1 MEGGA
6 MRGMFT
12 CGVIDVMQ
20 EAGITFDGAI
30 GVSAGAVL
38 GCNYKSEQIGRAY
51 RYTRQYCKDYRYGS
65 MKSFRK
71 TGNAYDVDFC
81 YHEIPEKLD
90 VFDKEA
96 FKANPMIFYAVATDV
111 VTGKAVY
118 HKCSDGEREDIEWLR
133 ASASMPLVSRVV
145 NINGHNL
152 LDGGIGDSIPLKFM
166 EEQGFDRN
174 VVILTQPLH
183 YVKQKNKYEY
193 TKDIIANT
201 EKSSL
206 NSSVLHKKYYII
218 ISCYEEEI
226 NTQNYSR
233 DEIQSMI
240 FSELYTRARS
250 IMRTLSR
257 CEVNSKILDSKGL
270 VELLYNA
277 YNRED
282 SDIFSA
288 QTAINAGFDSLY
300 STAPDVID
308 KKMKLI
314 NKQIEENGTKLANE
328 AVMEAKSDKEMMLRI
343 REENAKNLIFDFA
356 EQLISENEEYLGK
369 DISEDAKVKVRRKKK
384 EATEGGNENETNEK
398 TKATRG
404 RRPSS
409 GNE

>member
-1 MEGGA
+1 M
-6 MRGMFT
+6 
-12 CGVIDVMQ
+12 D
-20 EAGITFDGAI
+20 
-30 GVSAGAVL
+30 
-38 GCNYKSEQIGRAY
+38 
-51 RYTRQYCKDYRYGS
+51 
-65 MKSFRK
+65 
-71 TGNAYDVDFC
+71 
-81 YHEIPEKLD
+81 
-90 VFDKEA
+90 
-96 FKANPMIFYAVATDV
+96 
-111 VTGKAVY
+111 
-118 HKCSDGEREDIEWLR
+118 
-133 ASASMPLVSRVV
+133 
-145 NINGHNL
+145 
-152 LDGGIGDSIPLKFM
+152 FM
-166 EEQGFDRN
+166 EFEKVEDNMIIQKKGKYLMVLECQGINYDLMSEMEMASVEQGFIEFLNTLKFDIQIYVQTRTVN
-174 VVILTQPLH
+174 MESSLREYKLKFRDIEDKYNILQNKYMQLKSAESGMYTDKEIYDAYVE

>member
-1 MEGGA
+1 MSNPDQLISVLTIVA
-6 MRGMFT
+6 VFLIILIFT
-12 CGVIDVMQ
+12 L
-20 EAGITFDGAI
+20 I
-30 GVSAGAVL
+30 GVWFFIVAKQKKNDGE
-38 GCNYKSEQIGRAY
+38 KSEKNEA
-51 RYTRQYCKDYRYGS
+51 TPS
-65 MKSFRK
+65 P
-71 TGNAYDVDFC
+71 NATY
-81 YHEIPEKLD
+81 
-90 VFDKEA
+90 
-96 FKANPMIFYAVATDV
+96 
-111 VTGKAVY
+111 
-118 HKCSDGEREDIEWLR
+118 
-133 ASASMPLVSRVV
+133 
-145 NINGHNL
+145 NL
-152 LDGGIGDSIPLKFM
+152 QSIMDFM
-166 EEQGFDRN
+166 EFEKVEMEMASVEQGFIEFLNTLKFDIQIYVQTRTVN
-174 VVILTQPLH
+174 LESSLREYKLKFRDIEDKYNILQNKYMQLKSAESGMYTDKEIYDAYVE

-270 VELLYNA
+270 VELLYNS

-328 AVMEAKSDKEMMLRI
+328 AVVEAKSDKEMMLRI

>member
-1 MEGGA
+1 MDSQSTTQIVSVLSIFLILIVVAIIALISFLVYLHFKEKREKGTDKNENVSSNEKNTKAQNKQSIFNFMEFDTVRDNMIIQKNGNRYLMVVECQGINYDL
-6 MRGMFT
+6 MS
-12 CGVIDVMQ
+12 GVEKTSVEEGFVQ
-20 EAGITFDGAI
+20 FLNTLRHP
-30 GVSAGAVL
+30 V
-38 GCNYKSEQIGRAY
+38 QIYIQTRSINLESSLSVY
-51 RYTRQYCKDYRYGS
+51 R
-65 MKSFRK
+65 
-71 TGNAYDVDFC
+71 
-81 YHEIPEKLD
+81 EK
-90 VFDKEA
+90 V
-96 FKANPMIFYAVATDV
+96 
-111 VTGKAVY
+111 KAVEMKLTNMQMQY
-118 HKCSDGEREDIEWLR
+118 EQMRESGEY
-133 ASASMPLVSRVV
+133 S
-145 NINGHNL
+145 
-152 LDGGIGDSIPLKFM
+152 
-166 EEQGFDRN
+166 EEQLRRAFFE
-174 VVILTQPLH
+174 VT
-183 YVKQKNKYEY
+183 KQANLYEY
-193 TKDIIANT
+193 GKSVLQDT
-201 EKSSL
+201 ERMSL
-206 NSSVLHKKYYII
+206 NKNILNKKYYLVIP
-218 ISCYEEEI
+218 Y
-226 NTQNYSR
+226 YSAEAAN
-233 DEIQSMI
+233 DNLDKAELEGIA

>member
-1 MEGGA
+1 MSNPDQLISVLTIVA
-6 MRGMFT
+6 VFLIILIFT
-12 CGVIDVMQ
+12 L
-20 EAGITFDGAI
+20 I
-30 GVSAGAVL
+30 GVWFFIVAKQKKNDGE
-38 GCNYKSEQIGRAY
+38 KSEKNEA
-51 RYTRQYCKDYRYGS
+51 TPS
-65 MKSFRK
+65 P
-71 TGNAYDVDFC
+71 NATY
-81 YHEIPEKLD
+81 
-90 VFDKEA
+90 
-96 FKANPMIFYAVATDV
+96 
-111 VTGKAVY
+111 
-118 HKCSDGEREDIEWLR
+118 
-133 ASASMPLVSRVV
+133 
-145 NINGHNL
+145 NL
-152 LDGGIGDSIPLKFM
+152 QSIMDFM
-166 EEQGFDRN
+166 EFEKVEDNMIIQKKGKYLMVLECQGINYDLMSEMEMASVEQGFIEFLNTLKFDIQIYVQTRTVN
-174 VVILTQPLH
+174 LESSLREYKLKFRDIEDKYNILQNKYMQLKSAESGMYTDKEIYDAYVE

-250 IMRTLSR
+250 IMRTLS
-257 CEVNSKILDSKGL
+257 
-270 VELLYNA
+270 
-277 YNRED
+277 
-282 SDIFSA
+282 DIFSA
-288 QTAINAGFDSLY
+288 QTAINAGCDSLY

>member
-1 MEGGA
+1 M
-6 MRGMFT
+6 
-12 CGVIDVMQ
+12 
-20 EAGITFDGAI
+20 
-30 GVSAGAVL
+30 
-38 GCNYKSEQIGRAY
+38 
-51 RYTRQYCKDYRYGS
+51 YT
-65 MKSFRK
+65 
-71 TGNAYDVDFC
+71 
-81 YHEIPEKLD
+81 
-90 VFDKEA
+90 DKEIYDA
-96 FKANPMIFYAVATDV
+96 YV
-111 VTGKAVY
+111 
-118 HKCSDGEREDIEWLR
+118 E
-133 ASASMPLVSRVV
+133 
-145 NINGHNL
+145 
-152 LDGGIGDSIPLKFM
+152 
-166 EEQGFDRN
+166 
-174 VVILTQPLH
+174 

-404 RRPSS
+404 RKPSS

>member
-1 MEGGA
+1 
-6 MRGMFT
+6 
-12 CGVIDVMQ
+12 
-20 EAGITFDGAI
+20 
-30 GVSAGAVL
+30 
-38 GCNYKSEQIGRAY
+38 
-51 RYTRQYCKDYRYGS
+51 
-65 MKSFRK
+65 
-71 TGNAYDVDFC
+71 
-81 YHEIPEKLD
+81 
-90 VFDKEA
+90 
-96 FKANPMIFYAVATDV
+96 
-111 VTGKAVY
+111 
-118 HKCSDGEREDIEWLR
+118 
-133 ASASMPLVSRVV
+133 
-145 NINGHNL
+145 
-152 LDGGIGDSIPLKFM
+152 
-166 EEQGFDRN
+166 
-174 VVILTQPLH
+174 
-183 YVKQKNKYEY
+183 
-193 TKDIIANT
+193 
-201 EKSSL
+201 
-206 NSSVLHKKYYII
+206 
-218 ISCYEEEI
+218 
-226 NTQNYSR
+226 
-233 DEIQSMI
+233 
-240 FSELYTRARS
+240 
-250 IMRTLSR
+250 MRTLSR

-288 QTAINAGFDSLY
+288 QTAGFDSLY

>member
-1 MEGGA
+1 M
-6 MRGMFT
+6 
-12 CGVIDVMQ
+12 
-20 EAGITFDGAI
+20 
-30 GVSAGAVL
+30 
-38 GCNYKSEQIGRAY
+38 N
-51 RYTRQYCKDYRYGS
+51 
-65 MKSFRK
+65 
-71 TGNAYDVDFC
+71 
-81 YHEIPEKLD
+81 
-90 VFDKEA
+90 
-96 FKANPMIFYAVATDV
+96 
-111 VTGKAVY
+111 
-118 HKCSDGEREDIEWLR
+118 
-133 ASASMPLVSRVV
+133 
-145 NINGHNL
+145 
-152 LDGGIGDSIPLKFM
+152 
-166 EEQGFDRN
+166 
-174 VVILTQPLH
+174 
-183 YVKQKNKYEY
+183 

-240 FSELYTRARS
+240 FSELFTRARS

-343 REENAKNLIFDFA
+343 RGN
-356 EQLISENEEYLGK
+356 G
-369 DISEDAKVKVRRKKK
+369 RRK
-384 EATEGGNENETNEK
+384 
-398 TKATRG
+398 
-404 RRPSS
+404 
-409 GNE
+409 

>member
-1 MEGGA
+1 
-6 MRGMFT
+6 
-12 CGVIDVMQ
+12 
-20 EAGITFDGAI
+20 
-30 GVSAGAVL
+30 
-38 GCNYKSEQIGRAY
+38 
-51 RYTRQYCKDYRYGS
+51 
-65 MKSFRK
+65 
-71 TGNAYDVDFC
+71 
-81 YHEIPEKLD
+81 
-90 VFDKEA
+90 
-96 FKANPMIFYAVATDV
+96 MI
-111 VTGKAVY
+111 
-118 HKCSDGEREDIEWLR
+118 L
-133 ASASMPLVSRVV
+133 
-145 NINGHNL
+145 
-152 LDGGIGDSIPLKFM
+152 
-166 EEQGFDRN
+166 
-174 VVILTQPLH
+174 
-183 YVKQKNKYEY
+183 
-193 TKDIIANT
+193 
-201 EKSSL
+201 
-206 NSSVLHKKYYII
+206 
-218 ISCYEEEI
+218 
-226 NTQNYSR
+226 
-233 DEIQSMI
+233 
-240 FSELYTRARS
+240 SELYTRARS

-398 TKATRG
+398 TKAARG

>member
-1 MEGGA
+1 M
-6 MRGMFT
+6 
-12 CGVIDVMQ
+12 
-20 EAGITFDGAI
+20 
-30 GVSAGAVL
+30 S
-38 GCNYKSEQIGRAY
+38 N
-51 RYTRQYCKDYRYGS
+51 
-65 MKSFRK
+65 
-71 TGNAYDVDFC
+71 
-81 YHEIPEKLD
+81 PEKLVQILTMVA
-90 VFDKEA
+90 VFLVVIIFVLGMIWVFIILKGRKKEQNKDDLNENKENKKEKNVTYNMDSV
-96 FKANPMIFYAVATDV
+96 FNFMDFEKIEDNMIIQKK
-111 VTGKAVY
+111 GKFLMVIECQGINY
-118 HKCSDGEREDIEWLR
+118 DLMSDMERT
-133 ASASMPLVSRVV
+133 SV
-145 NINGHNL
+145 
-152 LDGGIGDSIPLKFM
+152 
-166 EEQGFDRN
+166 EQGFLEFLNTLKSEIQIYVQTRTVNLESSLREYKLKFRDIEDKYN
-174 VVILTQPLH
+174 ILQNKYMQLKSAESGMYTDKEIYDAYVE

-384 EATEGGNENETNEK
+384 EITEGGNENETNEK